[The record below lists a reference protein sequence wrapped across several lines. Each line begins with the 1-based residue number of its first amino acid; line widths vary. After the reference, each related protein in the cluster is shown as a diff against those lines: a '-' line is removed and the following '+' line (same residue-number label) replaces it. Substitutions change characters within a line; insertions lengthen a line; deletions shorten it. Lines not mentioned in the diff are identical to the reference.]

1 MSEKV
6 TAEQAVT
13 TVLDTVWDGWRF
25 SDLAERVMEM
35 FPDLKLHRVAAA
47 IWENAKQGPDGLWRA
62 ERRDQ

>member
-13 TVLDTVWDGWRF
+13 TVLDTVQDGWRF

-35 FPDLKLHRVAAA
+35 FPNLKLHRVAAA
-47 IWENAKQGPDGLWRA
+47 IWKHAKQGPDGLWRK
-62 ERRDQ
+62 ERRQ